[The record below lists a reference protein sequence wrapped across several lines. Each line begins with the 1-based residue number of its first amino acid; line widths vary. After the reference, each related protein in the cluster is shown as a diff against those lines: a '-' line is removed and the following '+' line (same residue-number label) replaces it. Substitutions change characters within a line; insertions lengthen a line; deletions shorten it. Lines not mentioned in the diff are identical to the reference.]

1 MYLGGTS
8 KKGFRFFAP
17 CFGLAAIYLTNIE
30 FYINYKESLILFIYY
45 ILYIYVQSL
54 VVVEPTKMY
63 VVRPDLRLFLPY
75 LFDSLAAVI

>member
-45 ILYIYVQSL
+45 IYMSNL
-54 VVVEPTKMY
+54 
-63 VVRPDLRLFLPY
+63 
-75 LFDSLAAVI
+75 